1 MFQIDLNRV
10 NKILIKRV
18 LILIRADK
26 IMNKDENV
34 IIICYLIKQ
43 NIKVVV
49 DNSDFSKIFIIDAHL
64 LHAWIKNVKETI
76 KCTSRNE
83 CEKRK
88 YKTREIIVFNCWD
101 LNKRA
106 I

>member
-49 DNSDFSKIFIIDAHL
+49 DNSRL
-64 LHAWIKNVKETI
+64 
-76 KCTSRNE
+76 
-83 CEKRK
+83 
-88 YKTREIIVFNCWD
+88 
-101 LNKRA
+101 
-106 I
+106 